1 MVFSILLLT
10 LFTSLSYLSLAFL
23 ISNDIL
29 EIGTVDQ
36 FCSVIFIS
44 GIVITCLTIIAAA
57 LVSFFLSRRI
67 SRPISE
73 LVKATQAVSK
83 RNFGQHIKIRS
94 YREIEELISS
104 FNYMSEQLRS
114 FQGETKRHNQSLEK
128 IAREKVRELSC
139 IYRIGREVSST
150 LELNKVLD
158 SIVRRTT
165 EVLNLKVCTILL
177 REGSASDKLK
187 VWRGQGINLKRIEKQ
202 TIRAGEGISGW
213 VWNKKEALLVKDIE
227 QDNRFIGRE
236 KEKYYTGSLISAPL
250 EAEGKVIGVINGNN
264 KVNGGQFKGD
274 DLLLLKEIA
283 TESAIAIENAL
294 LYKSLKEVYVHTISA
309 LASALEAKDHY
320 ARSHSEHVTQYAVA
334 IAQELGLPASQVEV
348 IRQACQLHDLGKI
361 GIHDYILNKS
371 GKLSVEE
378 WEEIRLHALRG
389 AQILRPIGFLK
400 EVAELV
406 KQHHERYDGKG
417 YPSSLDGQNIRLG
430 ARIMAVAD
438 AFDAM
443 LSERPYRKALGLAQA
458 ITELKTNSG
467 TQFDPDIVKVFL
479 KILENNPDLVK
490 SLNS

>member
-1 MVFSILLLT
+1 MGRFRTRLVFSILLLT

-202 TIRAGEGISGW
+202 
-213 VWNKKEALLVKDIE
+213 
-227 QDNRFIGRE
+227 
-236 KEKYYTGSLISAPL
+236 
-250 EAEGKVIGVINGNN
+250 
-264 KVNGGQFKGD
+264 
-274 DLLLLKEIA
+274 
-283 TESAIAIENAL
+283 
-294 LYKSLKEVYVHTISA
+294 
-309 LASALEAKDHY
+309 
-320 ARSHSEHVTQYAVA
+320 
-334 IAQELGLPASQVEV
+334 
-348 IRQACQLHDLGKI
+348 
-361 GIHDYILNKS
+361 
-371 GKLSVEE
+371 
-378 WEEIRLHALRG
+378 
-389 AQILRPIGFLK
+389 
-400 EVAELV
+400 
-406 KQHHERYDGKG
+406 
-417 YPSSLDGQNIRLG
+417 
-430 ARIMAVAD
+430 
-438 AFDAM
+438 
-443 LSERPYRKALGLAQA
+443 
-458 ITELKTNSG
+458 
-467 TQFDPDIVKVFL
+467 
-479 KILENNPDLVK
+479 
-490 SLNS
+490 